1 MAVDGSLIITRK
13 EASNPRYPRQ
23 NPSQAI
29 KPEQKKTKSNKKA
42 VRKLAVRRS
51 EKNTYACHLWPPE
64 LKGGSGWKI
73 I

>member
-1 MAVDGSLIITRK
+1 MAVNGSLIITHK

-29 KPEQKKTKSNKKA
+29 KPGQKKTKSNKKA

-51 EKNTYACHLWPPE
+51 GKKTRTLVIWGHLN
-64 LKGGSGWKI
+64 
-73 I
+73 

>member
-1 MAVDGSLIITRK
+1 MAVDGSLIITHK
-13 EASNPRYPRQ
+13 EASNPRYPSQ

-42 VRKLAVRRS
+42 VRKLGS
-51 EKNTYACHLWPPE
+51 GKNTYACHLWPPE
-64 LKGGSGWKI
+64 LRGGSGWKI